1 MKKKNVI
8 VFSVTFVLTLAVLS
22 GVYFALN
29 TSFLAQKPESDV
41 DNTSSQVLGSSSLE
55 DVSVPNNAKN
65 TTFLLCGLD
74 LSEELTDVIMVVNLD
89 TGKNEVNVLQ
99 IPRDTYIGMERF
111 NTGKI
116 NSVYGTKQS
125 GTTPIGRL
133 IKEINRDFK
142 LPIDHYATVNIPGLK
157 NIVDSMGGVT
167 VNIPQDIN
175 FLPGQTLKKGMQT
188 LNGEKAEWFVRY
200 RKGYNNADIGRMHAQ
215 SLFLTACAEKALKM
229 SKTQMLSFVTQ
240 NMNNITTDLT
250 LAQVIG
256 YYGSVSNM
264 TIDNIH
270 FYALEGS
277 GVMYKGY
284 AVYCLDKEKAAD
296 LLNEYFRP
304 AGSEV
309 PAKDLKIIEV
319 KAEPAMSD
327 NSSGKTVGESEKPAT
342 KGESTVSTSS
352 KK

>member
-1 MKKKNVI
+1 MKKKNI
-8 VFSVTFVLTLAVLS
+8 IIFSVTFVITLAVLS

-29 TSFLAQKPESDV
+29 TSFLAQKPETESGA
-41 DNTSSQVLGSSSLE
+41 SSGAPGSSSLE
-55 DVSVPNNAKN
+55 EVSIPNNAKN

-74 LSEELTDVIMVVNLD
+74 LSEKLTDVIMVVNLD
-89 TGKNEVNVLQ
+89 TEKNEVNVLQ

-111 NTGKI
+111 DTGKI
-116 NSVYGTKQS
+116 NAVYGTKQS

-142 LPIDHYATVNIPGLK
+142 LPIDHYATVNIPGLR

-167 VNIPQDIN
+167 VDIPQDIY
-175 FLPGQTLKKGMQT
+175 FLPGQTLKKGVQT

-229 SKTQMLSFVTQ
+229 SKTQMLSFATQ

-250 LAQVIG
+250 LAKVIG

-270 FYALEGS
+270 FYTLEGT

-284 AVYCLDKEKAAD
+284 AVYCLDKEKTAA
-296 LLNEYFRP
+296 LLNEHFRP
-304 AGSEV
+304 AGSTV
-309 PAKDLKIIEV
+309 DAKDLKI
-319 KAEPAMSD
+319 
-327 NSSGKTVGESEKPAT
+327 VGVTAQ
-342 KGESTVSTSS
+342 
-352 KK
+352 